1 MSKIIVTGRF
11 GHQARGL
18 WHLTKIS
25 WGVLARR
32 MLGQPLVPTWSAVFE
47 IGTLFYREQFNH
59 AFSLGDMAEAR
70 AYFDAVY
77 TVVDANLPV
86 SMHATGGADTPHQP
100 KGHWIRPLM
109 TLPADCPTVLY
120 LHGGGYAF
128 YAKVTQ
134 HFMQSLSHALQ
145 LPLFALDYRLTPEHP
160 YPAQLDDAISA
171 YRYLLAQG
179 MAPQKIV
186 IAGDS
191 AGGQLVLNM
200 LVRLQE
206 LSLPQPAIGIALSP
220 WTDSGLRGASQFG
233 NDVYDMVQ
241 GYQTQLFSRWLKAGT
256 PYTDR
261 DVSPIYRQFK
271 DTAPVYLQAGGKEI
285 LVDMIRDFA
294 HELKQ
299 QGATVLLDVWPHM
312 THEFHA
318 YGGTLPESRAAI
330 ARIKTSIAWSQQ
342 SASSTFPAIEETEVS
357 QLSEPVPD
365 LCSA

>member
-1 MSKIIVTGRF
+1 MSTIIVNGRF
-11 GHQARGL
+11 SHKARGL
-18 WHLTKIS
+18 WNLTKIS
-25 WGVLARR
+25 WAVLGRR
-32 MLGQPLVPTWSAVFE
+32 LLGRPLEPEWSVVFE
-47 IGTLFYREQFNH
+47 IGTLFYRAQFNH

-86 SMHATGGADTPHQP
+86 SMQATGVAAA
-100 KGHWIRPLM
+100 KGHWIRPLAA
-109 TLPADCPTVLY
+109 LPAGCPTVLY
-120 LHGGGYAF
+120 LHGGGYTF

-134 HFMQSLSHALQ
+134 HFMLGLSHALQ

-160 YPAQLDDAISA
+160 YPAQLEDAVAA

-179 MAPQKIV
+179 IAPEKIV

-191 AGGQLVLNM
+191 AGGQLVLNT
-200 LVRLQE
+200 LLRLRQ
-206 LSLPQPAIGIALSP
+206 LGLPQPAIGIALSP

-241 GYQTQLFSRWLKAGT
+241 GYQTRLFSRWLKAGT
-256 PYTDR
+256 RYSDH
-261 DVSPIYRQFK
+261 DVSPMGHPFN

-294 HELKQ
+294 HQLQQ
-299 QGATVLLDVWPHM
+299 QGAPVMLDVWPHM

-318 YGGTLPESRAAI
+318 YGDTLPESRAAI
-330 ARIKTSIAWSQQ
+330 ARIKAAITWSQQ
-342 SASSTFPAIEETEVS
+342 RARSTFPAIDETEVS
-357 QLSEPVPD
+357 QLSQRVPAV
-365 LCSA
+365 CPA